1 MLSILFVCLFLVG
14 WIWSEK
20 IQEFLWK
27 WLPLEV
33 CGAWNN
39 SVLQYTGVC
48 VCVSHFSVAR
58 VFLFVSFRCKTHHKE
73 SAPLHTHTHTQFS
86 RLELIPAPQLQ
97 LSKCAGQGL
106 IFWPPASCIFHHDRP
121 VPTQP
126 LPLHNAIDWR
136 LSHQTLIKSL
146 IF

>member
-48 VCVSHFSVAR
+48 VCVTFLCCQSVFICFIQ
-58 VFLFVSFRCKTHHKE
+58 VQNTPQGKCT
-73 SAPLHTHTHTQFS
+73 PTHTHTHTQFS